1 MEIKVQ
7 IFVGD
12 RDTNNYLDNPACK
25 GELVNYGGWLD
36 CGLTGRYLA
45 LTSIGRVSFEFIEVM
60 AYSQYYIH
68 HNAMSSVL
76 SSTLILRKY
85 PNDCFAH
92 FVLRSTIVTLPTSTV
107 DGYIC
112 SEEETTPTLTV
123 TMKADVMIEC
133 VLLTPLDDDEFAV
146 N

>member
-1 MEIKVQ
+1 LLI
-7 IFVGD
+7 
-12 RDTNNYLDNPACK
+12 
-25 GELVNYGGWLD
+25 YGGWLD
-36 CGLTGRYLA
+36 CGLTGRYLVV
-45 LTSIGRVSFEFIEVM
+45 TSVQPSFEFIEVM

-76 SSTLILRKY
+76 SSTLILPGY

-107 DGYIC
+107 NGYIC
-112 SEEETTPTLTV
+112 SEEEKTPTLTV

-133 VLLTPLDDDEFAV
+133 VLLTPLDDDGFAV